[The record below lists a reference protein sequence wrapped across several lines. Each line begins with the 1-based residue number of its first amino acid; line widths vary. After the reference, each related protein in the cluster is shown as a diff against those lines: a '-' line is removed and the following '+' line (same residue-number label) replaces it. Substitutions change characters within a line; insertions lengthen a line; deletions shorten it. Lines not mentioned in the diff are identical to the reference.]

1 MNHCHRRALLLS
13 AAVLSACLMVTS
25 ALATASPEAAPT
37 NAPPIAQNQEFET
50 CKNVAYTGRLAATDP
65 EGDLITFQLS
75 DKPARGSVDIATD
88 GSGTFVYTPY
98 ENKTGK
104 DSFTFVAVDDK
115 GNASQSAK
123 VSIRIRKPST
133 KVTYAD
139 MAGEASYNAA
149 IRLAEEKVM
158 VGECVGGKYYFRPDA
173 PVSRSEFVTMAMSAL
188 DLGPLSSVS
197 ATGFADD
204 EAIPT
209 WAKGYVSSAL
219 RSGVVR
225 GYPDQTGKVVFGP
238 DNTVT
243 RAEAAVM
250 IDRLISTT
258 DVAATTFYADTTT
271 APAWAFQ
278 AAVNLETAG
287 VLQTDEVGALAL
299 GTTLTRGQA
308 AQLLASAMD
317 VVEARETSGWFNW

>member
-1 MNHCHRRALLLS
+1 MKNHRRAVILS
-13 AAVLSACLMVTS
+13 AAILSAGLMATA
-25 ALATASPEAAPT
+25 ALAEEAPTAAPG
-37 NAPPIAQNQEFET
+37 NLSPIAQAQEIET
-50 CKNVAYTGRLAATDP
+50 CKNVAYTGRLTATDP
-65 EGDLITFQLS
+65 EGDLITFQLC
-75 DKPARGSVDIATD
+75 DKPARGSVDIAPD
-88 GSGTFVYTPY
+88 GTGNFVYTPY

-104 DSFTFVAVDDK
+104 DSFTFIAVDDK
-115 GNASQSAK
+115 GNTSQPAR

-149 IRLAEEKVM
+149 LKLAEKKVM
-158 VGECVGGKYYFRPDA
+158 VGECVGGTYYFHPDA

-188 DLGPLSSVS
+188 DLEPLTDVS

-204 EAIPT
+204 GAIPT

-219 RSGVVR
+219 RAGVVR
-225 GYPDQTGKVVFGP
+225 GYPDPAGRVVFAP
-238 DNTVT
+238 DSTVT
-243 RAEAAVM
+243 RGEAAVM

-258 DVAATTFYADTTT
+258 DVAVSTFYADTVT

-299 GTTLTRGQA
+299 ETNLTRGEA

-317 VVEARETSGWFNW
+317 VVEARQTTGWFNW